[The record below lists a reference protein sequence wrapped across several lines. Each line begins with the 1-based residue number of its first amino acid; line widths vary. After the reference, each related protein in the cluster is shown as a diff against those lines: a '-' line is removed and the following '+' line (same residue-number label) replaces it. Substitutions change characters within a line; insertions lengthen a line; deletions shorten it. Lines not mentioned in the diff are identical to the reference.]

1 MKVYVLEVK
10 NALNAFEFE
19 SIYLKPQ
26 FALEYVNFWEIP
38 EDSYRITVHEV

>member
-26 FALEYVNFWEIP
+26 FALEYVNFWELK
-38 EDSYRITVHEV
+38 DSEYRITEHEV